1 MKKNKI
7 AVVGNNDELAYKIFL
22 NLTSTIDGVEFFNS
36 KFKNEIY
43 NKTFDFIIYGVINE
57 NEILNKEQYQEI
69 LNLSNYTNQIILLSE
84 INKNKNILST
94 NKNMLELDLI
104 KKLNKQLTIVK
115 INHITRLSLLSQ
127 LILNEKIIQHGKIN
141 FIFEKE
147 SNQGV
152 SIYKLNNDFDINNYK
167 HDDEYLYA
175 IMNENLNFIATINY
189 SYEM

>member
-7 AVVGNNDELAYKIFL
+7 VVVGNNDELAYKIFL

-84 INKNKNILST
+84 VNKNKNILST

>member
-84 INKNKNILST
+84 VNKNKNILST

-141 FIFEKE
+141 FILEKK

-152 SIYKLNNDFDINNYK
+152 SVYKLNNNFDINNYNY
-167 HDDEYLYA
+167 DDEYLYA